1 MNRGDFI
8 SKILRRYAAFY
19 DERPCPTEHRSVAIQ
34 FNWKWDTLFAN
45 KPLFTA
51 DSILYDYS
59 ALLDMEVNRENYEKF
74 LRDPC
79 MGVKAFEISKV
90 SYSKAEEIML
100 RNLQAHERFEKLL
113 AKAEKIKSIME
124 E

>member
-1 MNRGDFI
+1 M
-8 SKILRRYAAFY
+8 
-19 DERPCPTEHRSVAIQ
+19 
-34 FNWKWDTLFAN
+34 FAN

-113 AKAEKIKSIME
+113 AKAEKIKTIME

>member
-19 DERPCPTEHRSVAIQ
+19 DERVASFAIQ
-34 FNWKWDTLFAN
+34 FNWKWDTLFAK
-45 KPLFTA
+45 KPLFSA

-59 ALLDMEVNRENYEKF
+59 ALLDMEVNKENYEKF

-79 MGVKAFEISKV
+79 MGVKTFEISKV
-90 SYSKAEEIML
+90 SYSQAEEIML
-100 RNLQAHERFEKLL
+100 HNMQALERFEKLIS
-113 AKAEKIKSIME
+113 KAETIKSIME